1 MGNNLIKVCAGI
13 GVFAGL
19 FVAHSCG
26 ESAGRGEIKELER
39 TYSDSL
45 ATVRGLHSSDK
56 ALLKMYHEGRR
67 DTITV
72 TETVGVTETIDT
84 PEALAIIVQQKE
96 DLTWY
101 DQQKRRLEGEL
112 EVTRTELHS
121 ANATIE
127 RYEERYE
134 DVVGRWAALVGDIG
148 GMINQIHRGQ
158 IGEIN
163 YFPDRTDSTSADSSY
178 SVE

>member
-96 DLTWY
+96 DLGWNFDGTF
-101 DQQKRRLEGEL
+101 RLGYEWRSL
-112 EVTRTELHS
+112 DKHNQRSTRLFLELHDGYS
-121 ANATIE
+121 LDGQFAKE
-127 RYEERYE
+127 PSSS
-134 DVVGRWAALVGDIG
+134 VSLALSMG
-148 GMINQIHRGQ
+148 
-158 IGEIN
+158 
-163 YFPDRTDSTSADSSY
+163 Y
-178 SVE
+178 